1 MQKKIIVK
9 GAKVHNLQNI
19 SIEIL
24 RNQLIVI
31 TGVSGSG
38 KSSLAF
44 DTLYAEGQRRY
55 VESLSSYARQFLGKI
70 QKPDVD
76 AIIGIPPS
84 IAIEQK
90 VNNKNPRSTVGTST
104 EIYDYLKLLFARIG
118 KTISPIS
125 NQEVKKDTVKD
136 VINYLSSLPKGEKVI
151 LTAPISFSEKE
162 KIKEKLQ
169 LYLSQGFS
177 RIIHQNKILNI
188 SDILE
193 DKEALFNS
201 KTDFFLLIDRIKTSE
216 DESTINR
223 IADSSE
229 TAFFEGKGH
238 LCLFIKKE
246 NKFEQKCFSKLFEL
260 DGISFQEPSV
270 HLFTFN
276 NPIGACPTC
285 GGYGKTIGIDKDLVI
300 PNKSLSV
307 YEEAI
312 MPWRGEKM
320 SKWKDQLIYNADKFN
335 FPIHKAISELSA
347 EQIELLYTGNE
358 YFEGLDQFFKMLEK
372 ESYKIQHRVML
383 SRYRGKTICPDCKG
397 KRLRKESSYVKILNF
412 SINDLVD
419 LSIKDLQDFLK
430 NIKLSKSEKE
440 ISKRILT
447 EINNRLDFL
456 VKVGLGYL
464 SLNRPSA
471 SLSGGES
478 QRINLAT
485 SLGSSLVGSLYI
497 LDEPSIGLHSHDTQ
511 QLISVLKS
519 LQALGNT
526 VIVVEHDEEIM
537 NQADCIIDM
546 GPLAGR
552 EGGKVIFQGNI
563 ENLKKENKSLTAQ
576 YLNNTKNIEIPKHRR
591 KWTDFIEIIGA
602 RENNL
607 KNIDVKIPLHIL
619 TVITG
624 VSGSGKSS
632 LVKKVLYN
640 GLEKTLEN
648 YHQKTGDFDTIQGDY
663 KSIKHI
669 EYVDQNP
676 IGKSSRSNPVTYIK
690 AYDYIRRL
698 FSEQALAKQNG
709 FKAGNF
715 SFNIDGGRCDKC
727 KGEGTIKIEMQFMAD
742 VYLQCESCEGK
753 RFKQEILDVN
763 YQGKNIYEVLEMT
776 VKNAISFFSEK
787 KGLLEEKI
795 LQRLQLLSDVGLD
808 YIHLGQASNSLSGG
822 ESQRIKLASFLGKED
837 QNHTLFIFDE
847 PTTGLHFHDIKKL
860 LKAINAL
867 IERKNSVVIIEHNM
881 EIIKS
886 ADWIIDLGPEGGD
899 KGGYIVAE
907 GKPEDIIKNKKSYT
921 AKYLVEKLKKR

>member
-1 MQKKIIVK
+1 MQKKIIIK
-9 GAKVHNLQNI
+9 GARVHNLQNI
-19 SIEIL
+19 SLEVH

-76 AIIGIPPS
+76 AITGIPPS

-125 NQEVKKDTVKD
+125 NKEVKKDTVKD
-136 VINYLSSLPKGEKVI
+136 ILNYLSSLDYGKKI
-151 LTAPISFSEKE
+151 MITAPISFSKKE
-162 KIKEKLQ
+162 MINEKLQ
-169 LYLSQGFS
+169 LYISQGFS
-177 RIIHQNKILNI
+177 RIIYQNKILNI
-188 SDILE
+188 SDIITEKKLN
-193 DKEALFNS
+193 FNNKS
-201 KTDFFLLIDRIKTSE
+201 EYFLLIDRIKTQQE
-216 DESTINR
+216 ENIINR
-223 IADSSE
+223 IADSLE

-238 LCLFIKKE
+238 ICLFIQDGLNFKK
-246 NKFEQKCFSKLFEL
+246 KSFSNLFEL
-260 DGISFQEPSV
+260 DGITFQEPTV

-285 GGYGKTIGIDKDLVI
+285 GGFGKTIGIDKDLVI
-300 PNKSLSV
+300 PNKKLSV

-335 FPIHKAISELSA
+335 FPIHKPIFELSK
-347 EQIELLYTGNE
+347 EQINLLYTGNK
-358 YFEGLDQFFKMLEK
+358 YFEGLNSFFKMLEK

-383 SRYRGKTICPDCKG
+383 SRYRGKTFCPDCEG
-397 KRLRKESSYVKILNF
+397 KRLRKESSYVKINNF

-419 LSIKDLQDFLK
+419 LSIKDLQVFFKNLK
-430 NIKLSKSEKE
+430 LNSTEKE

-447 EINNRLDFL
+447 EINKRLDFL
-456 VKVGLGYL
+456 IKVGLGYL

-497 LDEPSIGLHSHDTQ
+497 SDEPSIGLHSHDTK
-511 QLISVLKS
+511 QLISVLKD

-526 VIVVEHDEEIM
+526 VIVVEHDEDIM
-537 NQADCIIDM
+537 KHADCIIDM
-546 GPLAGR
+546 GPLAGK
-552 EGGKVIFQGNI
+552 EGGEIIFQGNLK
-563 ENLKKENKSLTAQ
+563 NLKKESDSLTAQ
-576 YLNNTKNIEIPKHRR
+576 YLNEIQKIELPKHRR
-591 KWTDFIEIIGA
+591 KWKDFIEIIGA

-607 KNIDVKIPLHIL
+607 KNINVKIPLHTL

-632 LVKKVLYN
+632 LVKTILYN
-640 GLEKTLEN
+640 GLEKILGI
-648 YHQKTGDFDTIQGDY
+648 YHQKTGAFDTIQGNY
-663 KSIKHI
+663 KIVKQV
-669 EYVDQNP
+669 EYIDQNP

-690 AYDYIRRL
+690 AYDHIRKL

-709 FKAGNF
+709 LKPGNF
-715 SFNIDGGRCDKC
+715 SFNIDGGRCDEC

-753 RFKQEILDVN
+753 RFKQEILDIN
-763 YQGKNIYEVLEMT
+763 YLGKNIYDILEMT
-776 VKNAISFFSEK
+776 VKEAISFFNKNE
-787 KGLLEEKI
+787 GLLEKRI
-795 LQRLQLLSDVGLD
+795 LSRLQLLSDVGLD

-847 PTTGLHFHDIKKL
+847 PTTGLHFYDIHIL
-860 LKAINAL
+860 INVFNAL
-867 IERKNSVVIIEHNM
+867 IERGNSVVIIEHNM
-881 EIIKS
+881 DIIKS

-899 KGGYIVAE
+899 NGGYIVSE
-907 GKPEDIIKNKKSYT
+907 NTPEKIITNKNSYT
-921 AKYLVEKLKKR
+921 AKYLSKKLFL